1 MSSAITLNT
10 SDSNLAEALWTLINR
25 ADDKVKDVIATR
37 LQKQRQSRL
46 ETERLK
52 AIRAF
57 NSLREDSECRGG
69 DLTLDEINEEI
80 RLARLAR
87 KADA

>member
-1 MSSAITLNT
+1 MSSTITLNT
-10 SDSNLAEALWTLINR
+10 SDNSLAEALWTLINR

-37 LQKQRQSRL
+37 LQRQRQSRL
-46 ETERLK
+46 EAERLK

-57 NSLREDSECRGG
+57 DSLREDAELRGG

-80 RLARLAR
+80 RQARLAR
-87 KADA
+87 KAEA